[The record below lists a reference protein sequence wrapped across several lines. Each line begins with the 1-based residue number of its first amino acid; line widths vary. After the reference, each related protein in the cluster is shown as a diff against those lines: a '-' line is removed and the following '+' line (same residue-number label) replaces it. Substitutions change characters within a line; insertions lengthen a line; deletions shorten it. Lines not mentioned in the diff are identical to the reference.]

1 MAKAQ
6 WAMANRRRSR
16 YGYPV
21 SPMTGCF
28 FCNCL
33 YFGVVSGFLVLCVFH
48 GGGTSILI
56 AFERTATLGATFTFQ
71 LIKAV
76 SDETELG
83 YDGDRSAC
91 FR

>member
-6 WAMANRRRSR
+6 WAMANRRRAR

-21 SPMTGCF
+21 SLMTRCF
-28 FCNCL
+28 FCGCCTWAL
-33 YFGVVSGFLVLCVFH
+33 SLAFLVPVYSMEAAHHL
-48 GGGTSILI
+48 
-56 AFERTATLGATFTFQ
+56 ATPPSEPPPQSAMFTFQ
-71 LIKAV
+71 LIKTV
-76 SDETELG
+76 LDERDFG